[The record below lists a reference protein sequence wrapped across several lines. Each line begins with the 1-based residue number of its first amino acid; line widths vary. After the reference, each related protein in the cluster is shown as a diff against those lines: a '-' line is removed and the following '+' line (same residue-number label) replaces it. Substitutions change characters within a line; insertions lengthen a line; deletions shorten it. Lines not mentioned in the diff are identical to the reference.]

1 MEKIPEKARILDWIS
16 ENPTLTAKRDIAKA
30 FGIKGAQRIDL
41 KRILKELA
49 SEGLLSKHKK
59 TYKNSDTLA
68 PVSAI
73 QIHNVSDDGDLFSRP
88 LEWTGKGEGPVILL
102 ITGKNNAALG
112 PGDKLLARLT
122 AVIGQYH
129 DYEARMIRRI
139 QVGPDRFLG
148 IFRRSD
154 EGGRL
159 VPIER
164 SGKEWVIETADC
176 NGAKDGE
183 LVEAEIKGSK
193 ARLGL
198 QRGRILSRLG
208 DPTAPR
214 AVSLIAIHQHNI
226 PDYFASEVILEAE
239 KDWEFHV
246 GERLDL
252 RDMLLITIDPA
263 DARDHDDACFAHA
276 DEDPKNKGGHI
287 IWVAIADVAHYV
299 SSSGA
304 IDKEARKRG
313 NSTYFTDRVVP
324 MLPEKLSADLCSLH
338 EGVDRYCVAVKIK
351 IDQFGEKISQT
362 FYRAIMKSHASLSYE
377 NVQAAYDGG
386 ETDIPSDLL
395 EAAIKPLYSAYL
407 SLKIA
412 RDNREPL
419 SLDLPERK
427 IEIGEDG
434 KIASIRFR
442 ERLDAHRL
450 IEEFMVLANVASAEV
465 LSDKNVPFL
474 YRVHEEPSKEKLDAL
489 RQTAQSAGL
498 TLTKGQVLKTAHLN
512 SLLKQAKKTDD
523 AELINMSTLRSMA
536 QAYYS
541 RQNFGHFGL
550 ALRSYAHFTSPIR
563 RYSDLIVH
571 RALVKAH
578 GWGKD
583 GLSALDEERLE
594 ETAQMISISERRSM
608 VAERDTTDR
617 YLSSYLS
624 EREGHEF
631 AGRISGV
638 AKFGA
643 FVRLDESGAEGL
655 IPMRLIGREFFNLN
669 QNKNSL
675 TGSETGLVIALGKNV
690 TVKLTET
697 IEESG
702 GITFELIEVEGKP
715 LLKSRQS
722 MNRSSKR
729 NYFKAKGNRPKLTRN
744 SKTRK

>member
-1 MEKIPEKARILDWIS
+1 MTKIPEKTAILDWIS
-16 ENPTLTAKRDIAKA
+16 ANPTLTAKRDIAKV
-30 FGIKGAQRIDL
+30 FGIKGANRIVL

-49 SEGLLSKHKK
+49 AEGLFSKHKK
-59 TYKNSDTLA
+59 TYKDPESLS

-73 QIHNVSDDGDLFSRP
+73 QIHNVSDDGDLFARP
-88 LEWTGKGEGPVILL
+88 LGWVGKRKEPVILL
-102 ITGKNNAALG
+102 ISGKNDAALG

-122 AVIGQYH
+122 GVQEQEY

-139 QVGPDRFLG
+139 ANSPDRVLG

-164 SGKEWVIETADC
+164 SGKEWTVGAADC

-183 LVEAEIKGSK
+183 LIKAEQKGSK
-193 ARLGL
+193 ARIGL
-198 QRGRILSRLG
+198 QRARILSRLG
-208 DPTAPR
+208 DPTVPR

-226 PDYFASEVILEAE
+226 PDYFPPEVVLEAE
-239 KDWEFHV
+239 KDWKFSV
-246 GERLDL
+246 GKRLDL
-252 RDMLLITIDPA
+252 RDMPLITIDPA
-263 DARDHDDACFAHA
+263 DARDHDDACFAQA
-276 DEDPKNKGGHI
+276 DEDPVNKGGHI
-287 IWVAIADVAHYV
+287 LWVAIADVAHYV
-299 SSSGA
+299 ASNGE

-313 NSTYFTDRVVP
+313 NSTYFADRVVP
-324 MLPEKLSADLCSLH
+324 MLPEKLSSDLCSLH
-338 EGVDRYCVAVKIK
+338 EGVDRYCVAVKMQ
-351 IDQFGEKISQT
+351 IDQSGEKLSQT

-377 NVQAAYDGG
+377 TVQAAFDGA
-386 ETDIPSDLL
+386 ESDIPSNLI
-395 EAAIKPLYSAYL
+395 EVVIKPLYSAYL

-419 SLDLPERK
+419 ALDLPERK

-434 KIASIRFR
+434 KVTSIRFR

-450 IEEFMVLANVASAEV
+450 IEEFMVLANVASAET
-465 LSDKNVPFL
+465 LSGKNAALL
-474 YRVHEEPSKEKLDAL
+474 YRVHEEPAPEKLDAL
-489 RQTAQSAGL
+489 RETAQSAGL
-498 TLTKGQVLKTAHLN
+498 TLAKGQALRTAHLN
-512 SLLKQAKKTDD
+512 SLLQQAKNTDD
-523 AELINMSTLRSMA
+523 AELINMTTLRSMS

-541 RQNFGHFGL
+541 QQNFGHFGL

-594 ETAQMISISERRSM
+594 DTAQMISISERRSM
-608 VAERDTTDR
+608 VAERDTTNR
-617 YLSSYLS
+617 YLAAYLT
-624 EREGHEF
+624 ERKGHEF
-631 AGRISGV
+631 GGRISGV
-638 AKFGA
+638 VKFGA

-655 IPMRLIGREFFNLN
+655 IPIRLIGREFFNLN
-669 QNKNSL
+669 QNSNSL
-675 TGSETGLVIALGKNV
+675 TGSETGLVVALGKHV

-697 IEESG
+697 VEESG
-702 GITFELIEVEGKP
+702 GITFELMEVDGKCLP
-715 LLKSRQS
+715 KSGRR

-729 NYFKAKGNRPKLTRN
+729 NYFKTG
-744 SKTRK
+744 SKTAKLRRSSKNRK

>member
-1 MEKIPEKARILDWIS
+1 
-16 ENPTLTAKRDIAKA
+16 
-30 FGIKGAQRIDL
+30 
-41 KRILKELA
+41 
-49 SEGLLSKHKK
+49 
-59 TYKNSDTLA
+59 
-68 PVSAI
+68 
-73 QIHNVSDDGDLFSRP
+73 
-88 LEWTGKGEGPVILL
+88 
-102 ITGKNNAALG
+102 
-112 PGDKLLARLT
+112 
-122 AVIGQYH
+122 
-129 DYEARMIRRI
+129 
-139 QVGPDRFLG
+139 
-148 IFRRSD
+148 
-154 EGGRL
+154 
-159 VPIER
+159 
-164 SGKEWVIETADC
+164 
-176 NGAKDGE
+176 
-183 LVEAEIKGSK
+183 
-193 ARLGL
+193 
-198 QRGRILSRLG
+198 
-208 DPTAPR
+208 
-214 AVSLIAIHQHNI
+214 
-226 PDYFASEVILEAE
+226 
-239 KDWEFHV
+239 
-246 GERLDL
+246 
-252 RDMLLITIDPA
+252 
-263 DARDHDDACFAHA
+263 
-276 DEDPKNKGGHI
+276 
-287 IWVAIADVAHYV
+287 
-299 SSSGA
+299 
-304 IDKEARKRG
+304 
-313 NSTYFTDRVVP
+313 
-324 MLPEKLSADLCSLH
+324 
-338 EGVDRYCVAVKIK
+338 
-351 IDQFGEKISQT
+351 
-362 FYRAIMKSHASLSYE
+362 
-377 NVQAAYDGG
+377 
-386 ETDIPSDLL
+386 
-395 EAAIKPLYSAYL
+395 
-407 SLKIA
+407 
-412 RDNREPL
+412 
-419 SLDLPERK
+419 
-427 IEIGEDG
+427 
-434 KIASIRFR
+434 
-442 ERLDAHRL
+442 
-450 IEEFMVLANVASAEV
+450 
-465 LSDKNVPFL
+465 VPFL

-617 YLSSYLS
+617 YLSAYLS